1 MRIAISS
8 QANSLDAPVDPRFGR
23 TAGFVIYDTE
33 TNEHSWV
40 DNKQNLSLS
49 QGAGLQTAQNVS
61 MAGAKA
67 VITGHMGPKAYMA
80 LEKGGL
86 EIYLVTEGT
95 VADAVAAF
103 KAGQLTKA
111 TNADKQGHW

>member
-8 QANSLDAPVDPRFGR
+8 QTHSLEAPVDPRFGR
-23 TAGFVIYDTE
+23 TAGFVVYDTE
-33 TNEHSWV
+33 TGEHSWT
-40 DNKQNLSLS
+40 DNTQNLTLA

-80 LEKGGL
+80 LEKGGI
-86 EIYLVTEGT
+86 EIYLVNDGS
-95 VADAVAAF
+95 VAEAVEAF
-103 KAGQLTKA
+103 KAGSLPKA
-111 TNADKQGHW
+111 TSADKQGHW